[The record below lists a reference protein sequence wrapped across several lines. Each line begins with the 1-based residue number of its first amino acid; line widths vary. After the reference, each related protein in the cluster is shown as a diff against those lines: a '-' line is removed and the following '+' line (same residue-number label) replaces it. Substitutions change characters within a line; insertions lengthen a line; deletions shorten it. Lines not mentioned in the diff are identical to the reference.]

1 MKKSVIALGAVA
13 LLAFASCKEDK
24 KIPDPAPE
32 TPPVENPA
40 PTPSPKTD
48 TEKHD
53 EDGTSVSVGK
63 DGVQVN
69 TKDGESKTDVNVS
82 KNDASVEIKKPKN

>member
-1 MKKSVIALGAVA
+1 MKKSFIALGAIA

-24 KIPDPAPE
+24 KTPDPVPE
-32 TPPVENPA
+32 TPPVENPT

-48 TEKHD
+48 AEKQD
-53 EDGTSVSVGK
+53 SDGTTVSVGK